1 MDAANQGK
9 NAGGSC
15 QIFPALALKKLG
27 EQKEADVML
36 QQCVRS
42 AGGPSASAGTLF
54 NAGMAEQ
61 YLGDVARAR
70 EDFKQSLIAD
80 PRYWRAR
87 IAINAE

>member
-1 MDAANQGK
+1 MDGNSSRLEFESILR
-9 NAGGSC
+9 AGQSS
-15 QIFPALALKKLG
+15 K
-27 EQKEADVML
+27 KEADEIL
-36 QQCVRS
+36 KQCVPK
-42 AGGPSASAGTLF
+42 ADDPNASAGTLF

-70 EDFKQSLIAD
+70 KDFKQSLIAD